1 MYAVFIE
8 TFTGLFERY
17 GVFVLLLAFVL
28 EGALV
33 GKVIPTRVLFVGS
46 ALAVGSDAFGLTA
59 LIAAAVVGGTIGQI
73 FLFGL
78 VRRTD
83 IDLQQLPGSV
93 EKATGTR
100 LSRWV
105 DRWGLPAVAISNAMP
120 VARGSLTVPLAL
132 SNEDALRFSSAALVG
147 TSMYAIGLV
156 AVATGLDVALG
167 VL

>member
-1 MYAVFIE
+1 MYAALLE
-8 TFTGLFERY
+8 TSVGLIDRY
-17 GVFVLLLAFVL
+17 GVFVLLFAFVL

-59 LIAAAVVGGTIGQI
+59 LVVSAVIGATIGQLL
-73 FLFGL
+73 LFGL
-78 VRRTD
+78 VRWAD
-83 IDLQQLPGSV
+83 FDFGHLPESV
-93 EKATGTR
+93 QASPEGRLTR
-100 LSRWV
+100 WF
-105 DRWGLPAVAISNAMP
+105 DRWGLPAVAVSNAMP
-120 VARGSLTVPLAL
+120 VARGSLTVPVAL
-132 SNEDALRFSSAALVG
+132 SNEGVLRFSSAALVG